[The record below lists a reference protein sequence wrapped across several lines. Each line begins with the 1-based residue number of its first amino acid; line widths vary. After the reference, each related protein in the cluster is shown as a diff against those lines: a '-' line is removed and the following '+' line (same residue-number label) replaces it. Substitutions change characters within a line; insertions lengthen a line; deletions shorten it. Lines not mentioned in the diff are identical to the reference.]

1 MGIPVVARGMLSR
14 EYMRDRTFWHSD
26 PEALL
31 ADAARA
37 LDAKRQ
43 LARHIDRDWSYVDTH
58 LGEVL
63 LAAVREVPDAAQR
76 RRRDDRRMI
85 DWVGRLVAEI
95 LEDDPYRDQ
104 VLRRLRQV
112 I

>member
-1 MGIPVVARGMLSR
+1 MHPLLR
-14 EYMRDRTFWHSD
+14 MRDRTFWHSD

-31 ADAARA
+31 ADAAQA
-37 LDAKRQ
+37 LEAKEQ
-43 LARHIDRDWSYVDTH
+43 LGLWIGREWTYVDAH

-63 LAAVREVPDAAQR
+63 LCAVRNIPDPAVR
-76 RRRDDRRMI
+76 RRRDDRRLVG
-85 DWVGRLVAEI
+85 WVGRLVAE
-95 LEDDPYRDQ
+95 LPEDDPYREQ